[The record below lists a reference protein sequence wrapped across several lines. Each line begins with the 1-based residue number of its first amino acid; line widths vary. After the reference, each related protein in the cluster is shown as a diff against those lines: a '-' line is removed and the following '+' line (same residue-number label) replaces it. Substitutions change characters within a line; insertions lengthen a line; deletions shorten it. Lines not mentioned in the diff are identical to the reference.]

1 MGKVTVVKKFALPKL
16 FFALSSLPN
25 PPKSTIDRIKKI
37 MYSFIWDSKPDKI
50 KRSTLIQNYEKG
62 GIKMI
67 NIEKFYNVFKGYMG
81 KENIR

>member
-1 MGKVTVVKKFALPKL
+1 MGKVTVVKNALPKL

-25 PPKSTIDRIKKI
+25 PRKSIIEKI

-62 GIKMI
+62 GIKI
-67 NIEKFYNVFKGYMG
+67 IHVKLYNVFKGYMG
-81 KENIR
+81 KENII